1 MTHQIAIRNES
12 SVPLKLDRM
21 KEALRHVFEAQGVPL
36 GEVSV
41 LITVDEAMESL
52 NRTFRGTD
60 GPTDVLSFPAPT
72 TVPGQVGDIAVS
84 IDFARRQA
92 EARGVPI
99 EDEVAMLVIHGALH
113 LAGFDDGTPE
123 QRAVMVAHM
132 NEAAA
137 KCGIAT
143 DEDWASLPHGG
154 GG

>member
-1 MTHQIAIRNES
+1 MEA
-12 SVPLKLDRM
+12 
-21 KEALRHVFEAQGVPL
+21 ALRHVLQAHGVPE

-41 LITVDEAMESL
+41 LITVDEAMEGL
-52 NRTFRGTD
+52 NRKFRGTD
-60 GPTDVLSFPAPT
+60 GPTDVLSFPAPA

-113 LAGFDDGTPE
+113 LAGFDDGTPD
-123 QRAVMVAHM
+123 QRAVMVARM

-137 KCGIAT
+137 SCGIAT
-143 DEDWASLPHGG
+143 DDEWSSLPHGG
-154 GG
+154 GC

>member
-1 MTHQIAIRNES
+1 MEA
-12 SVPLKLDRM
+12 
-21 KEALRHVFEAQGVPL
+21 ALRHVFEQHGVPS
-36 GEVSV
+36 GEASV
-41 LITVDEAMESL
+41 LITVDGAMEGL
-52 NRTFRGTD
+52 NRKFRGTD
-60 GPTDVLSFPAPT
+60 GPTDVLSFPAPA

-123 QRAVMVAHM
+123 QRAEMVARM

-137 KCGIAT
+137 SCGIAT
-143 DEDWASLPHGG
+143 DDEWSSLPHGG
-154 GG
+154 GC